1 MAKQTNKHNKG
12 LGRGIDAFF
21 GGEALFTQ
29 DETDQ
34 EQVDVKDT
42 AETSKQ
48 TANEATVEA
57 PATDKMV
64 QEISVEDIRPNPY
77 QPRHQFDED
86 ALNDLAKSI
95 QEQGIFQPI
104 TLRKS
109 AVKGYEIIAGE
120 RRFRASKIAGLTTV
134 PAIVREFS
142 DEQMIEASIIENLQ
156 REDLTAL
163 EEAMAYQQ
171 LIDVLAITQ
180 DEAAK
185 RLGKS
190 RTYITNHLRLLGL
203 SDDIKALV
211 QSGTLSAGQAR
222 TILGLKSK
230 KDQSSL
236 AKKVVAEGITVRQ
249 LEKMVQALNE
259 PADKD
264 IKKDDGKKE
273 VVPPYIRESEDRL
286 MDKFGTNVQINSR
299 GKRGKIEIEYLS
311 EEDLTRI
318 LDILN
323 IKFED

>member
-171 LIDVLAITQ
+171 LIEVLAITQ

-203 SDDIKALV
+203 SDDIKSLV
-211 QSGTLSAGQAR
+211 QSGALSAGQAR

-323 IKFED
+323 IEFED

>member
-1 MAKQTNKHNKG
+1 MGKQTNKHNRG
-12 LGRGIDAFF
+12 RGRGIDAFF
-21 GGEALFTQ
+21 GNDALFTQ

-34 EQVDVKDT
+34 QQVKD
-42 AETSKQ
+42 SQ
-48 TANEATVEA
+48 EATKEEMSEAAVETT
-57 PATDKMV
+57 ATDRMV
-64 QEISVEDIRPNPY
+64 QEINVDDIRPNPY
-77 QPRHQFDED
+77 QPRHQFDEE

-104 TLRKS
+104 TLRQS

-120 RRFRASKIAGLTTV
+120 RRFRASKIAGLTKI
-134 PAIVREFS
+134 PAIVRAFS

-211 QSGTLSAGQAR
+211 QSGALSAGQAR

-264 IKKDDGKKE
+264 IKKDHTKKE

-311 EEDLTRI
+311 EDDLTRI
-318 LDILN
+318 LDILD

>member
-48 TANEATVEA
+48 TANEANVEA

>member
-29 DETDQ
+29 DEIDQ

-318 LDILN
+318 LDLLN